1 MRKLLGITVLT
12 LCTTS
17 AFATDK
23 NVVFSCTSTEGK
35 PLTVKRVGNDYEY
48 SYDKTIFKNPIKK
61 AVTNDGTIIARGSGF
76 TTYALELKND
86 GLKYLVGF
94 VQPNGNSKE
103 FIEPGA
109 TISRDNDQ
117 PSIGSVDC
125 DPYKKISY
133 KFDVHLMNTL

>member
-1 MRKLLGITVLT
+1 M
-12 LCTTS
+12 
-17 AFATDK
+17 
-23 NVVFSCTSTEGK
+23 
-35 PLTVKRVGNDYEY
+35 
-48 SYDKTIFKNPIKK
+48 
-61 AVTNDGTIIARGSGF
+61 TNDGSIIARGSGF
-76 TTYALELKND
+76 TTYALELEND

-109 TISRDNDQ
+109 TIRRSNDQ

-125 DPYKKISY
+125 DPRKKIHY

>member
-1 MRKLLGITVLT
+1 MRKLLVITALT
-12 LCTTS
+12 LCTTPV
-17 AFATDK
+17 FAADK
-23 NVVFSCTSTEGK
+23 NVIFSCTSTEGK

-48 SYDKTIFKNPIKK
+48 SYDKTTFKNPIKK
-61 AVTNDGTIIARGSGF
+61 AVTNDSSIIARGSGF
-76 TTYALELKND
+76 TTYALELEND

-94 VQPNGNSKE
+94 VQPNGNAKE

-109 TISRDNDQ
+109 TISQSKEQ

-125 DPYKKISY
+125 DTRKKSHY